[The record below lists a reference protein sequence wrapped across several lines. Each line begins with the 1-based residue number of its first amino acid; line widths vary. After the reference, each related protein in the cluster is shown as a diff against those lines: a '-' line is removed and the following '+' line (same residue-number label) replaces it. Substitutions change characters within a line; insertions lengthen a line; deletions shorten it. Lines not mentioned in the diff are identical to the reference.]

1 MKRTLAGI
9 IIGVIVLAAVIG
21 AVKLITGIV
30 SGAFNLILGI
40 GVIIALIAI
49 VIWMFAYANK
59 KRK

>member
-21 AVKLITGIV
+21 AVKLITGIIG
-30 SGAFNLILGI
+30 GAFNLILGT

-49 VIWMFAYANK
+49 VIWMFAYA
-59 KRK
+59 RK